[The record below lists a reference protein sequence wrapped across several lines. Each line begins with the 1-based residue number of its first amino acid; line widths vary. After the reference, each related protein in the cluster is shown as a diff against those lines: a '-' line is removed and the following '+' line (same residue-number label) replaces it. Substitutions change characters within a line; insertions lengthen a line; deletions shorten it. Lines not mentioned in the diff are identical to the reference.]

1 MNNEA
6 LLIQI
11 DQLSDLADKRFS
23 YQEDVKRL
31 RKLAPQSTQAIDE
44 ALRNSRD
51 LAQPILDKAIFVGKS
66 RPMEHLVNR
75 KKWAVLRKVLEL
87 EEKQANGLIVSPTLA
102 LLILFGNGKPYA
114 MEPPKKKHEWERET
128 PQPTISQNTKKHT
141 A

>member
-31 RKLAPQSTQAIDE
+31 RKLTPQPTQAIDE
-44 ALRNSRD
+44 ALRNARD

-66 RPMEHLVNR
+66 HPIESLVNR
-75 KKWAVLRKVLEL
+75 KKWDVLRKVLEL
-87 EEKQANGLIVSPTLA
+87 EEKQTNGLIVSPTLA

>member
-11 DQLSDLADKRFS
+11 DQLSVLADDRFA

-31 RKLAPQSTQAIDE
+31 RKLNPQPTQAIDE
-44 ALRNSRD
+44 ALRKARD

-66 RPMEHLVNR
+66 HPIERLVNR
-75 KKWAVLRKVLEL
+75 KKWDVLRKVLEL

-102 LLILFGNGKPYA
+102 LLLISGNGKPYA
-114 MEPPKKKHEWERET
+114 MEPPKKKQDWERG
-128 PQPTISQNTKKHT
+128 
-141 A
+141 AVL

>member
-31 RKLAPQSTQAIDE
+31 RKLAPQ
-44 ALRNSRD
+44 
-51 LAQPILDKAIFVGKS
+51 
-66 RPMEHLVNR
+66 
-75 KKWAVLRKVLEL
+75 
-87 EEKQANGLIVSPTLA
+87 PT
-102 LLILFGNGKPYA
+102 P
-114 MEPPKKKHEWERET
+114 
-128 PQPTISQNTKKHT
+128 SQNTKKHT

>member
-11 DQLSDLADKRFS
+11 DQLSVLADDRFA

-31 RKLAPQSTQAIDE
+31 RKLNPQPTQAIDE
-44 ALRNSRD
+44 ALRKARD

-66 RPMEHLVNR
+66 HPIERLVNR
-75 KKWAVLRKVLEL
+75 KKWDVLRKVLEL

-102 LLILFGNGKPYA
+102 LLLISGNGKPYA
-114 MEPPKKKHEWERET
+114 MEPPKKKQDWERE
-128 PQPTISQNTKKHT
+128 
-141 A
+141 AVL